1 MPGAEVLRSE
11 TILLEE
17 GSLTESPTVVCIVL
31 AAGRSTRMGAA
42 NKLSAD
48 VGGKPMVRH
57 AVEAALASAAS
68 PVLVV
73 TGHQAEEVRAALTGL
88 AVRFVHNRDY
98 AAGLASSLKA
108 GIGALPEG
116 AVGALVLLGDMPQIT
131 AADLDRLIA
140 AFVAENGNAI
150 VAPTHAG
157 ERGNPVL
164 WPAACFA
171 EMLQLDGDTGAKRL
185 FAAHADRIREV
196 DLGTD
201 AIFLDVD
208 TPEVLAKLRGG
219 GG

>member
-131 AADLDRLIA
+131 AADLDRL
-140 AFVAENGNAI
+140 
-150 VAPTHAG
+150 
-157 ERGNPVL
+157 
-164 WPAACFA
+164 
-171 EMLQLDGDTGAKRL
+171 
-185 FAAHADRIREV
+185 
-196 DLGTD
+196 
-201 AIFLDVD
+201 
-208 TPEVLAKLRGG
+208 
-219 GG
+219 